1 MLEITIEGTIP
12 SKKNSK
18 RIVGR
23 GKRMFI
29 ISSKNY
35 LEWEKEKADEIYGQL
50 DEITA
55 ITTPVRLSIT
65 FSSSTKRKW
74 DLSNKVESIQDL
86 LVKVGVLED
95 DNWSVVQELEVSFI
109 PELKKDLAVISIS
122 PI

>member
-1 MLEITIEGTIP
+1 MLEITLEGTIP

-35 LEWEKEKADEIYGQL
+35 LEWEKEKANEIYGQL

-55 ITTPVRLSIT
+55 ITTPIRLSIT

-95 DNWSVVQELEVSFI
+95 DNWSIVQELEVSFI

-122 PI
+122 PL

>member
-1 MLEITIEGTIP
+1 MLEITLEGTIP

-55 ITTPVRLSIT
+55 ITTPIRLSIT

-86 LVKVGVLED
+86 LVKVGILED
-95 DNWSVVQELEVSFI
+95 DNWSIVQELEVSFI

>member
-1 MLEITIEGTIP
+1 MLEITLEGIIP

-35 LEWEKEKADEIYGQL
+35 LEWEKEKANEIYGQL

-65 FSSSTKRKW
+65 FSSATKRKW

-86 LVKVGVLED
+86 FVKVGILED
-95 DNWSVVQELEVSFI
+95 DNWSIVQELEVSFI

-122 PI
+122 PL

>member
-35 LEWEKEKADEIYGQL
+35 LEWEKEKANEIYGQL

-55 ITTPVRLSIT
+55 ITTPIRLSIT

-86 LVKVGVLED
+86 LVKVGILED
-95 DNWSVVQELEVSFI
+95 DNWSIVQELEVSFI

>member
-1 MLEITIEGTIP
+1 MLEITLEGIIP

-35 LEWEKEKADEIYGQL
+35 LEWEREKVGDILEQL
-50 DEITA
+50 DEINA
-55 ITTPVRLSIT
+55 ITTPIRLAIS
-65 FSSSTKRKW
+65 FSSATKRKW

-95 DNWSVVQELEVSFI
+95 DNWSIVQELDVEFI
-109 PELKKDLAVISIS
+109 PEVQKDLAIITIS
-122 PI
+122 PL

>member
-1 MLEITIEGTIP
+1 MLEITLEGTIP

-35 LEWEKEKADEIYGQL
+35 LEWEKEKADEIYGQP
-50 DEITA
+50 DEINA
-55 ITTPVRLSIT
+55 ITTPIRLSIT

-95 DNWSVVQELEVSFI
+95 DNWSIVQELEASFI